1 VASVGKV
8 GWLDAVT
15 TPGNK
20 LDVVGTTED
29 VGADGEVA
37 EVASVVEVVAPE
49 IEVVVVTAVVS
60 KGKAIDP
67 ALTEVPCVTG
77 TLVVVTAEEVLEG
90 VVFLFFLA
98 DGFATG
104 LRTTRTWV
112 DALAEIATLIS
123 MGTRT
128 SLGTRTLP

>member
-1 VASVGKV
+1 VGNVGKV
-8 GWLDAVT
+8 GWLGAVT

-20 LDVVGTTED
+20 LDVVVGTAED

-37 EVASVVEVVAPE
+37 EVASVVDVVAPE
-49 IEVVVVTAVVS
+49 MEVVVVTAVVS

-128 SLGTRTLP
+128 LP

>member
-1 VASVGKV
+1 VGNVGKV

-20 LDVVGTTED
+20 LEPVVGTTED

-49 IEVVVVTAVVS
+49 MEVVVVAGVVS
-60 KGKAIDP
+60 KGKAIGP
-67 ALTEVPCVTG
+67 AISKVVVTG
-77 TLVVVTAEEVLEG
+77 TLVVVATEGVLAG

-98 DGFATG
+98 DGLATG

-128 SLGTRTLP
+128 LP

>member
-1 VASVGKV
+1 VGNVGKL
-8 GWLDAVT
+8 GWPVAVIAPT
-15 TPGNK
+15 DRLEP
-20 LDVVGTTED
+20 VVGTTED
-29 VGADGEVA
+29 VAADGEVA
-37 EVASVVEVVAPE
+37 EVVVVEVVAPE
-49 IEVVVVTAVVS
+49 LEVVVVTAVGS

-67 ALTEVPCVTG
+67 ALTEVPGVTG
-77 TLVVVTAEEVLEG
+77 TLVVVTAEGVLAG

-128 SLGTRTLP
+128 LP